1 VDDHIDTAEP
11 AGQHRIPDVHHAP
24 DDAGELAA
32 VVIHRD
38 YPAEPVRLRQS
49 RRQREPKVVGGSG
62 DGDYRPVSSAG
73 PVQVSAVQF
82 SLVQV
87 SAFQVAAVQVSVVQ
101 FSVVQFSAIQFSAVR
116 RGFAARLKARA
127 SLPGTGS
134 AAPPSANLGYSVA
147 HREALL
153 G

>member
-1 VDDHIDTAEP
+1 MI
-11 AGQHRIPDVHHAP
+11 
-24 DDAGELAA
+24 
-32 VVIHRD
+32 IHRD

-49 RRQREPKVVGGSG
+49 RRKREPQVVGGSR
-62 DGDYRPVSSAG
+62 DGDYRPISSAG
-73 PVQVSAVQF
+73 
-82 SLVQV
+82 LVQV
-87 SAFQVAAVQVSVVQ
+87 SFIQVSALR
-101 FSVVQFSAIQFSAVR
+101 FGVVQFSAVQ